1 MAAEKRI
8 TMVAACC
15 LILSLS
21 GCALLQKKP
30 ATEAA
35 PMTQEELAWWE
46 ANKHRKT
53 YIPGRGYYVEG
64 TNGFFDERG
73 RKLSTD
79 LVKGGVEEKTESFL
93 DKIAPKRTYANF
105 MKAIGQGPNEGLA
118 RKWLE
123 EGDAMFRQKQFAD
136 AAKKYRKAHKRWPD
150 SPLEEE
156 ALYKSAESHFFADQ
170 YPKADDGYALLIKKF
185 PSTQYVSQVVIRR
198 FAIGRYWEQHDTTHP
213 HWPVTPNLVDK
224 TRPMFDTG
232 GHAIRVYERIRLD
245 DPTGPLADDS
255 IMASANAYFLKGR
268 WEDAD
273 YHYGL
278 LRSEYPKSE
287 HQYQA
292 HLLGLRCKLLRYQGP
307 GYEGTPLDEAEEIAT
322 QLLTQFGPELAG
334 TREGERERVAQ
345 VRAGIRAQ
353 RAQREWDMAEYY
365 AKGKHYGSSKLFY
378 EKIADD
384 YSETQLAEQARAKIE
399 ETKDLPAHPTP
410 PFQWLVDLLPASTR
424 EGPVLPKSVTAT
436 NTIATGN
443 KSTVT
448 R

>member
-15 LILSLS
+15 LLLGLS
-21 GCALLQKKP
+21 GCALFQRKP
-30 ATEAA
+30 APNTA
-35 PMTQEELAWWE
+35 PMTQEEVDWWE
-46 ANKHRKT
+46 ANKTRKT

-64 TNGFFDERG
+64 TNGFFDEKG
-73 RKLSTD
+73 RKLSSD
-79 LVKGGVEEKTESFL
+79 LTKGGVEEKNEGFL
-93 DKIAPKRTYANF
+93 DRIAPKRTWAKF
-105 MKAIGQGPNEGLA
+105 MVAIGQGPNEGLA

-123 EGDAMFRQKQFAD
+123 EGDALFRQKQFAA
-136 AAKKYRKAHKRWPD
+136 AAKKYHKAHKRWPD

-156 ALYKSAESHFFADQ
+156 ALYKGAESYFFADL
-170 YPKADDGYALLIKKF
+170 YPKADDEYALLIKKF
-185 PSTQYVSQVVIRR
+185 PSTQYLSQVVIRR
-198 FAIGRYWEQHDTTHP
+198 FAVGRYWEQFDTTHP
-213 HWPVTPNLVDK
+213 HWPVTPNLADK
-224 TRPMFDTG
+224 TRPLFDTG

-322 QLLTQFGPELAG
+322 QLLTQFGPELG
-334 TREGERERVAQ
+334 GERERVAQ
-345 VRAGIRAQ
+345 VRAGIRDQ

-378 EKIADD
+378 EKITHD
-384 YSETQLAEQARAKIE
+384 YGETQLAEQARAKLD
-399 ETKDLPAHPTP
+399 ETKGLPAHPTP
-410 PFQWLVDLLPASTR
+410 PFQWLVDLLPASKR
-424 EGPVLPKSVTAT
+424 EGPVLPKSVTSAPPAT
-436 NTIATGN
+436 VATGN
-443 KSTVT
+443 SSTVT